1 MIEPRQFQTEPCVA
15 LHMEDDGLT
24 MNVNARLTEGAR
36 LWTAEE
42 AGEWFKK
49 QWEDARL
56 TLHVSTVARFT
67 AGGNGHQMV
76 RHGQV
81 AWTVTETEPTAAPR
95 IEAPAPAPKPAPA
108 IAQEAPAAE
117 MSEEPDAPAPEP
129 VAAAPAA
136 QSDDEKPADPPEV
149 ILQLL
154 IDAGKPG
161 MTISEL
167 KAKTGLND
175 YQTRRA
181 LKTLK
186 EGKRVNEKV
195 RGRTANYTYR

>member
-95 IEAPAPAPKPAPA
+95 IEAPAAPKPAPA
-108 IAQEAPAAE
+108 IAQEAPVVEVA
-117 MSEEPDAPAPEP
+117 EEPDAPAPEP

-136 QSDDEKPADPPEV
+136 KGDEKPADPTEV

-154 IDAGKPG
+154 IDGGKK
-161 MTISEL
+161 TISEL
-167 KAKTGLND
+167 KAETGLND

-181 LKTLK
+181 LKVLK
-186 EGKRVNEKV
+186 EGKRVNEKI
-195 RGRTANYTYR
+195 RGRTATYTSR

>member
-24 MNVNARLTEGAR
+24 MKVNARLTEGAR
-36 LWTAEE
+36 LWTGEE
-42 AGEWFKK
+42 AGAWFRQ

-76 RHGQV
+76 RHGLV
-81 AWTVTETEPTAAPR
+81 AWSVTEDEPTAAPR
-95 IEAPAPAPKPAPA
+95 DEAPVAASAPAPAL
-108 IAQEAPAAE
+108 AQEAAAAE
-117 MSEEPDAPAPEP
+117 VPKKKAASAPEP
-129 VAAAPAA
+129 VAAAPAPEGDGG
-136 QSDDEKPADPPEV
+136 SPAEPQEV

-154 IDAGKPG
+154 IDSGKTG
-161 MTISEL
+161 MTINAL
-167 KAKTGLND
+167 KTETGLND

-181 LKTLK
+181 LKSLK
-186 EGKRVNEKV
+186 EGKRVNEKI
-195 RGRTANYTYR
+195 RGRTATYTSR